1 MSFASKYE
9 DSIPGGKA
17 MIYYTDVL
25 IKLTSRGLYKKK
37 VTTGAGEEQEIPTER
52 EIGVT
57 CKKNKITDGQ
67 VTLPLQV
74 VFGRGISNIAA
85 MPYVLRRKTIT
96 DNDGNRVY
104 MVEGQ
109 GVSLTLN
116 IITKDEETG
125 EDTFK
130 SIKCKGMPGLKENIR
145 KYYGDILRLIT
156 EDDYKALEEDE
167 DYGEL

>member
-1 MSFASKYE
+1 MGYGAKYE
-9 DSIPGGKA
+9 DAIPGGKA

-37 VTTGAGEEQEIPTER
+37 VTTGAGEEQEIATER

-85 MPYVLRRKTIT
+85 MPYILKRKMVR
-96 DNDGNRVY
+96 NADGEVVP
-104 MVEGQ
+104 MIEGS
-109 GVSLTLN
+109 GAWLTLN
-116 IITKDEETG
+116 LIKD
-125 EDTFK
+125 DTPV
-130 SIKCKGMPGLKENIR
+130 SIRCNGTPKLKEAIR
-145 KYYGDILRLIT
+145 ENYSYIISMIT
-156 EDDYKALEEDE
+156 EEDYKALDEEE